1 MTPIT
6 QVVVLLSAAVIAVP
20 LLKWFGLA
28 SVMGYL
34 IAGVVIGPWGL
45 SLLED
50 PVTIMHATEFGVVLL
65 LFIIGLELQPARLWV
80 LRRGG
85 FGLGGAQ
92 VAVTT
97 IVISLFAW
105 AFGLAPLPALITG
118 LALSMSSTAFVLQML
133 AEKKQLTSRYGRD
146 GFAVLLFQDLAVIP
160 LLAIFPLLSP
170 LAEASQ
176 RPPAW
181 LSVTAVIAVVLC
193 GRPVLRFLLR
203 RVAMTDSHEL
213 LVMATLLIVVAM
225 SWGMERAGLS
235 MSLGAFLAGVLLADS
250 EYRHELE
257 ANIEPFK
264 GVLLGLFF
272 VAVGMSANL
281 GLVGTQP
288 VLVIGLAVG
297 LIMIKATVL
306 FALGRFSGMEYAA
319 ARRFG
324 LYLSQGGEFAFVL
337 LTLAAGQQLM
347 DRETADLLAMVV
359 TLSMALTPL
368 FLGTHERWIAP
379 ALDQTASRPFDEIKP
394 TDHRVIIAGFG
405 RFGQI
410 IARLLRMR
418 KIPSTVLESSFEQ
431 VDFVRRFGNRVHFGD
446 ASRLDLLRAAGA
458 EHAEVFVLAI
468 DDIEGSLKTAAMVR
482 KHFPHLKIYARA
494 RNRFHYFR
502 LRDLG
507 VTHITRETFAS
518 SVDLGGAVL
527 QELGLDATLA
537 KRTTSTFAEYDNR
550 LIETQYAVN
559 RDEALLI
566 QTAQAAGRE
575 LEELFEADTEIGQK
589 TTQSADASLSASQPA
604 IDLSKP

>member
-1 MTPIT
+1 MTPIA
-6 QVVVLLSAAVIAVP
+6 QVVVLLSAAVITVP
-20 LLKWFGLA
+20 LLKRFGLA

-34 IAGVVIGPWGL
+34 VAGVVIGPFGL
-45 SLLED
+45 ALFGD
-50 PVTIMHATEFGVVLL
+50 PETIMHTTEFGVVLL

-80 LRRGG
+80 LRRAV

-92 VAVTT
+92 FGSTT
-97 IVISLFAW
+97 AAIALIAW
-105 AFGLAPLPALITG
+105 ALGLAPLPALITG

-133 AEKKQLTSRYGRD
+133 AEKKQLTSRHGRD

-160 LLAIFPLLSP
+160 LLAILPLLSP
-170 LAEASQ
+170 MAETSQ
-176 RPPAW
+176 RPAAW
-181 LSVTAVIAVVLC
+181 VSIASVIAVVLC

-225 SWGMERAGLS
+225 SWGMETAGLS

-281 GLVGTQP
+281 GLVATQP
-288 VLVIGLAVG
+288 VLVIGLAFG
-297 LIMIKATVL
+297 LIAVKAAVL
-306 FALGRFSGMEYAA
+306 FALGKLTGMEDAA

-347 DRETADLLAMVV
+347 DRDTSELLAMVV

-368 FLGTHERWIAP
+368 LLGAHERWIAP
-379 ALDQTASRPFDEIKP
+379 AMDKAATKAFDEIKSE
-394 TDHRVIIAGFG
+394 DHRVIIAGFG

-410 IARLLRMR
+410 VARLLRLR

-431 VDFVRRFGNRVHFGD
+431 VDFVRRFGNRVHYGD

-458 EHAEVFVLAI
+458 EKAEVFVLAI

-507 VTHITRETFAS
+507 IDHITRETFSS
-518 SVDLGGAVL
+518 SVSMGRDVLRALGMDAVTA
-527 QELGLDATLA
+527 QHITETF
-537 KRTTSTFAEYDNR
+537 TTYDNR
-550 LIETQYAVN
+550 LIAKQYAVN
-559 RDEALLI
+559 HDESQLI
-566 QTAQAAGRE
+566 QTAQAAARE
-575 LEELFEADTEIGQK
+575 LEELFEADSEIEPK
-589 TTQSADASLSASQPA
+589 TTVPYPPQNN
-604 IDLSKP
+604 

>member
-1 MTPIT
+1 MTPIS

-20 LLKWFGLA
+20 LLKRFGLA

-34 IAGVVIGPWGL
+34 FAGVVIGPFGL
-45 SLLED
+45 ALLGE
-50 PVTIMHATEFGVVLL
+50 PETVMHTTEFGVVLL

-80 LRRGG
+80 LRRVV

-92 VAVTT
+92 VALST
-97 IVISLFAW
+97 IAIAVVAW
-105 AFGLAPLPALITG
+105 AFGLTPLPALIAG

-133 AEKKQLTSRYGRD
+133 AEKRQLASRYGRD

-170 LAEASQ
+170 MAETSQ

-181 LSVTAVIAVVLC
+181 VSITAVVAVVLC

-203 RVAMTDSHEL
+203 RVAQTASHEL

-225 SWGMERAGLS
+225 SWGMESAGLS

-281 GLVGTQP
+281 GLVATKP
-288 VLVIGLAVG
+288 VLVIGLALG
-297 LIMIKATVL
+297 LIAIKAAVL
-306 FALGRFSGMEYAA
+306 FCLGRFSGMEQAA
-319 ARRFG
+319 SRRFAI
-324 LYLSQGGEFAFVL
+324 YLSQGGEFAFVL
-337 LTLAAGQQLM
+337 LTLANGQQLM
-347 DRETADLLAMVV
+347 DGDTADLLAMVV
-359 TLSMALTPL
+359 TLSMAITPL
-368 FLGTHERWIAP
+368 FLGVHERWIAP
-379 ALDQTASRPFDEIKP
+379 ALDTVPTRAFDEITQ

-410 IARLLRMR
+410 VARILRMR
-418 KIPSTVLESSFEQ
+418 KVSSTVLESSFEQ

-458 EHAEVFVLAI
+458 EKAEIFVLAI
-468 DDIEGSLKTAAMVR
+468 DEIEGSLKTAAMVR

-507 VTHITRETFAS
+507 VEHIMRETFAS
-518 SVDLGGAVL
+518 SVNLGGDIL
-527 QELGLDATLA
+527 QALGMDTATA
-537 KRTTSTFAEYDNR
+537 KRTTSTFAEYDCR
-550 LIETQYAVN
+550 LIESQYAVN

-566 QTAQAAGRE
+566 QTAQDAGRE
-575 LEELFEADTEIGQK
+575 LEALFEADTEIANKAALAATSG
-589 TTQSADASLSASQPA
+589 S
-604 IDLSKP
+604 

>member
-1 MTPIT
+1 MTPIS

-20 LLKWFGLA
+20 LLKHFGLA

-34 IAGVVIGPWGL
+34 VAGVAIGPWGL
-45 SLLED
+45 ALLGD
-50 PVTIMHATEFGVVLL
+50 PETVMHTTEFGVVLL

-80 LRRGG
+80 LRRVV

-92 VAVTT
+92 VALTT
-97 IVISLFAW
+97 IAIALIAW
-105 AFGLAPLPALITG
+105 AFGLAPLPALIAG

-133 AEKKQLTSRYGRD
+133 AEKKQLTTRFGRD

-170 LAEASQ
+170 MAEVSH

-181 LSVTAVIAVVLC
+181 VSIVAVVAVVLG

-203 RVAMTDSHEL
+203 RVAKTGSHEL

-225 SWGMERAGLS
+225 SWGMESAGLS

-281 GLVGTQP
+281 GLMTTQP
-288 VLVIGLAVG
+288 VVVIGLALG
-297 LIMIKATVL
+297 LVMVKAAVL
-306 FALGRFSGMEYAA
+306 FGLGRFSAMEHAA
-319 ARRFG
+319 ARRFAI
-324 LYLSQGGEFAFVL
+324 YLSQGGEFAFVL
-337 LTLAAGQQLM
+337 LTLATTQQLM
-347 DRETADLLAMVV
+347 NNDIADLLAMVV
-359 TLSMALTPL
+359 TLSMAMTPL
-368 FLGTHERWIAP
+368 LLGAHERWIAP
-379 ALDQTASRPFDEIKP
+379 ALDKVATRPFDEITP

-410 IARLLRMR
+410 VARLLRLR

-431 VDFVRRFGNRVHFGD
+431 VDFVRRFGNRVHYGD

-458 EHAEVFVLAI
+458 DKAEIFVLAI
-468 DDIEGSLKTAAMVR
+468 DDIEGSLKTAAVVR

-507 VTHITRETFAS
+507 VERITRETFAA
-518 SVDLGGAVL
+518 SVNLGGEVL
-527 QELGLDATLA
+527 LGLGLDAATA
-537 KRTTSTFAEYDNR
+537 NRTTTSFAEYDHR
-550 LIETQYAVN
+550 LIAKQYAVN
-559 RDEALLI
+559 KDEALLI
-566 QTAQAAGRE
+566 QTAQDAARE
-575 LEELFEADTEIGQK
+575 LEELFEADTEI
-589 TTQSADASLSASQPA
+589 SQQTAEVLTGEPA
-604 IDLSKP
+604 IDLSQS

>member
-1 MTPIT
+1 MTPIA

-20 LLKWFGLA
+20 LLKRFGLA

-34 IAGVVIGPWGL
+34 VAGVVIGPFGL
-45 SLLED
+45 ALLGD
-50 PVTIMHATEFGVVLL
+50 PVTIMHTTEFGVVLL

-80 LRRGG
+80 LRRVV

-92 VAVTT
+92 VVVTT
-97 IVISLFAW
+97 IVIALIAW

-170 LAEASQ
+170 MAEASQ
-176 RPPAW
+176 RPPGW
-181 LSVTAVIAVVLC
+181 VSITAVVAVVFG

-203 RVAMTDSHEL
+203 RVALTDSHEL

-225 SWGMERAGLS
+225 SWGMESAGLS

-281 GLVGTQP
+281 GLLATQP
-288 VLVIGLAVG
+288 VVVIGLALG
-297 LIMIKATVL
+297 LITLKAAVL
-306 FALGRFSGMEYAA
+306 FGVGRFSGMENAA

-324 LYLSQGGEFAFVL
+324 IYLSQGGEFAFVL
-337 LTLAAGQQLM
+337 LTLATGQHLM
-347 DRETADLLAMVV
+347 DRDTADLLAMVV
-359 TLSMALTPL
+359 TLSMAMTPL
-368 FLGTHERWIAP
+368 LLGAHERWIAP
-379 ALDQTASRPFDEIKP
+379 SFDKAATRPFDEIKP

-410 IARLLRMR
+410 VARLLRLR

-458 EHAEVFVLAI
+458 EKAEVFVLAI

-482 KHFPHLKIYARA
+482 KHFTHLKIYARA

-507 VTHITRETFAS
+507 IEHITRETFSS
-518 SVDLGGAVL
+518 SVKLGGEVL
-527 QELGLDATLA
+527 LALGLDAAMAT
-537 KRTTSTFAEYDNR
+537 RTTSTFTEYDCR
-550 LIETQYAVN
+550 LIESQYAVN
-559 RDEALLI
+559 KDEALLI

-575 LEELFEADTEIGQK
+575 LEELFEADTEVSEANESARIK
-589 TTQSADASLSASQPA
+589 TDHV
-604 IDLSKP
+604 